1 MVGLRASLA
10 SALKRTPP
18 LRLAAWAGG
27 AAVLAIALFAAVA
40 GLRDDGPESGV
51 RAVDPSTVGLQ
62 DLAVG
67 PQGVLDTDLDGVPDA
82 FEALVLGSDPQRWN
96 SSGTPVPDGWLAS
109 HGYDPRDPAIALR
122 PAAIPPASALPPA
135 YGNRWPDEFQPTLAE
150 VYSWNRPLNWTERE
164 DGPYDNGLDPRQWD
178 NNDDGIPDGW
188 LMHYDLDPLEDRIGE
203 RRLAGANGLTVA
215 EAFQHDTDP
224 TALDGD
230 RDGLLDRDEVDGP
243 SNGLPGGS
251 PARFA
256 PTDPGRYD
264 SAGTGVCDG
273 YLVAHGLDPND
284 PRSSYA
290 DADNDGA
297 STREEFLWSVGAGKA
312 GACTG
317 QGLDPRKLSTSG
329 LGLFDGWLLGHG
341 LDALDPDIGNRTT
354 QSSATDPQ
362 PDGLAPARLLRL
374 TVRGEYEANRPQ
386 HWDESRDGPWLG
398 GSDPSLNDTDGDGL
412 GDAWELAGYSLVVA
426 TEPGEGF
433 GPNYT
438 TVLDPLTAD
447 SDGDGSPDG
456 EEAKAGTDGRRAD
469 TDFDGLSDGEEATI
483 DPGLKRNMADSTAFN
498 GQGDGLRDGER
509 YLMLLNRSATY
520 GRGDLTY
527 EYPGQPGVLRSVNH
541 WVCAPVMLDR
551 PVPSA
556 CGSGDGE
563 TLPELPASVVSAL
576 FAPGSDADGDG
587 ATNILDSDIDNDDLE
602 NGLELRPSTY
612 ETSPQFSNRTPNA
625 RRATDPLNPDTDGDT
640 LPDRWEVDNGLPVAG
655 GYNLDPAVWDSD
667 GVLPHDGEAD
677 PDDDGLVAH
686 SFDDGSHVVFVIP
699 FTNRLEYES
708 STDPNEPDG
717 DGDDL
722 LDGWE
727 AFWGLIYTG
736 ERNGLLVAPD
746 PHTAQTIDDLSS
758 LLFTET
764 YQRIALT
771 ATDVLGPGDTPLLGV
786 VEAAGPSSGG
796 YVRITGD
803 VDFRMHDAQ
812 ALQTNPYE
820 RDTDGD
826 GAPDWWEAL
835 HGSTLPG
842 TPEDAACSA
851 EQGPDPL
858 AIDAGADPDDD
869 GLPNADEFLVGGDP
883 LCADS
888 DAGGVWDGEEAERR
902 TLLLDAADD
911 DEVGTADTDNDGLP
925 DSTELRGVEYGGL
938 GRVRTDPFNPDT
950 DGDGLLD
957 GPDRPLPC
965 GDDIARR
972 FFDLGVAHLPA
983 GATCKFIGERSAEL
997 FLNGNPLETF
1007 DFETGI
1013 PAGWLVVHEKA
1024 PHVSSRVYAE
1034 HYRVG
1039 RPAWWSEPI
1048 HGPWWGGADPLQS
1061 LPTLSDMDGD
1071 LLSDLDEVGGGFE
1084 DEFPGANKENRLRTI
1099 PDLGREPL
1107 PEDPVDEGLD
1117 LEERRF
1123 AAQSFVNPPAY
1134 AYPQHQV
1141 PHGTVSETRP
1151 SKSCLRDPVVEG
1163 SSVQAG
1169 VPVLAK
1175 GVPGVV
1181 RGRLTVCN
1189 SQTALPGYAIEAR
1202 MGEPGHLFGIGVTDA
1217 QGNFEFPVDVSTAN
1231 RSFGILP
1238 SHGLQTALL
1247 GVKQGT
1253 PDWAPEASVV
1263 PTGEGLLFVRSYGN
1277 ADRQGDVAALAV
1289 RVRAGSILT
1298 LALPESVPDDGKP
1311 VPLRL
1316 ELKDS
1321 GGAPLDRPIKLKWD
1335 NVDVPGVATV
1345 GGVYDRPLPAPSH
1358 SGLVELR
1365 AEFDSTDPDI
1375 ADALAVDGLYVRRTA
1390 FLNVSAPANSDAGMV
1405 VHVTGMFATT
1415 QGLAGLRDAVVDITL
1430 EHQGVVLASTV
1441 AVTRSSS
1448 PVGRYEADLAL
1459 PAELLPGNYTVS
1471 AFTNGTDEA
1480 SAARGQDLIAVRSL
1494 PSFRAVRT
1502 TDLTA
1507 GAGHLIEA
1515 TLAEPD
1521 GRAIVNATVRVELG
1535 PHRVE
1540 TRTLDE
1546 GKLRLILNGSLPPG
1560 TALQGLSFGGDAAHA
1575 PADHT
1580 VERSVLSRTTLT
1592 LEGGRLARG
1601 GPVALPLRLTDNNSA
1616 PIAGAAIA
1624 VTWGNETPVTVL
1636 TNATGHATFQ
1646 RPGHAADPLGAVTV
1660 RARYAG
1666 SLGNALAPAQ
1676 ATAVATLQALA
1687 ELRLPGPYVDGGS
1700 PPPTARLV
1708 DAGTGEPLAGRAIT
1722 VRLDNGTPVA
1732 TTTDAGGRF
1741 PLMDSQPATVEPT
1754 ARHVEVT
1761 FAGDGQYPATRAA
1774 LHMLV
1779 RSPVDVHVSLPGL
1792 VVSAQP
1798 ALVPAEVTD
1807 ARGLPA
1813 QGGVL
1818 EARLGERLVGAALVR
1833 GGPIRLNVTLPLD
1846 APAGAA
1852 TLAFSYLG
1860 SDTHG
1865 AGSSDAATRVLS
1877 KATLV
1882 ATAEPVEV
1890 GEMAALTVQLL
1901 VGGQP
1906 RPDESLT
1913 LQLEGAAAGIVAVT
1927 DGDGVAHFEVPQT
1940 GEGLRFLVR
1949 YGGDGA
1955 ASPASAAGDL
1965 VPLVPPTILQRGL
1978 ALLPWVTV
1986 AAALLLGGAAIAA
1999 RVLGRHPLAPAFSM
2013 ARRALLA
2020 RGGPAGRILLAY
2032 RALED
2037 AAIGL
2042 GALQRPATTP
2052 RQLQVALAAR
2062 LPLGAH
2068 APLERLIGLF
2078 EEARY
2083 SLNTVTVEDCDAALS
2098 ALREMQRALARAPR
2112 AMRPAAGVP
2121 S

>member
-10 SALKRTPP
+10 NALKRTSP

-27 AAVLAIALFAAVA
+27 AAVLAIALFAVVA

-51 RAVDPSTVGLQ
+51 RAVDPSTVALQ

-96 SSGTPVPDGWLAS
+96 SSGTPVPDGWLAE
-109 HGYDPRDPAIALR
+109 HGYDPRDPSIALR
-122 PAAIPPASALPPA
+122 PAAAPPASALPPA
-135 YGNRWPDEFQPTLAE
+135 YGNRWPDDFRPTLAE
-150 VYSWNRPLNWTERE
+150 VYSWDRPLNWTETKE
-164 DGPYDNGLDPRQWD
+164 GPYDNGLDPRQWD
-178 NNDDGIPDGW
+178 NNGDGIPDGW
-188 LMHYDLDPLEDRIGE
+188 LMHYGLDPLEAGIGD
-203 RRLAGANGLTVA
+203 RRLAGPSGLTVA
-215 EAFQHDTDP
+215 EAFRHDTDP

-230 RDGLLDRDEVDGP
+230 GDGLLDRDEVDGP
-243 SNGLPGGS
+243 ANGLAGGTPS
-251 PARFA
+251 RFA
-256 PTDPGRYD
+256 PTDPSRYD
-264 SAGTGVCDG
+264 SSGTGVCDG
-273 YLVAHGLDPND
+273 YLAAHGLDPND

-329 LGLFDGWLLGHG
+329 SGLPDGWLLRHG
-341 LDALDPDIGNRTT
+341 LDALDPGIGNRTT

-362 PDGLAPARLLRL
+362 PDGLAPATVLRL
-374 TVRGEYEANRPQ
+374 TVRGEYEANRPKS
-386 HWDESRDGPWLG
+386 WDEPRDGPWWG

-438 TVLDPLTAD
+438 TVLDPLSPD

-456 EEAKAGTDGRRAD
+456 EEAEAGTDGRRSD
-469 TDFDGLSDGEEATI
+469 TDFDGLSDGEEASI
-483 DPGLKRNMADSTAFN
+483 DPGLKRNKADSA
-498 GQGDGLRDGER
+498 GDGLRDGER
-509 YLMLLNRSATY
+509 YLMLLNRSAKY
-520 GRGDLTY
+520 SRDLTY

-541 WVCAPVMLDR
+541 WVCAPVMRDR
-551 PVPSA
+551 PTPPPCGVVDEDDEPPKLDPSK
-556 CGSGDGE
+556 
-563 TLPELPASVVSAL
+563 VSDL
-576 FAPGSDADGDG
+576 FAPGGDADGDG
-587 ATNILDSDIDNDDLE
+587 ASNILDPDIDNDLLD

-612 ETSPQFSNRTPNA
+612 ETSQLFSNRTTNA

-640 LPDRWEVDNGLPVAG
+640 LPDRWEVEYGLPVAG
-655 GYNLDPAVWDSD
+655 GYSLDPAVWDSD

-677 PDDDGLVAH
+677 PDDDGLTVH
-686 SFDDGSHVVFVIP
+686 SFEDGDHVVFVFS
-699 FTNRLEYES
+699 FTNREEYEA
-708 STDPNEPDG
+708 STDPNDPDR
-717 DGDDL
+717 DDDDL

-727 AFWGLIYTG
+727 AYWGLIYTG
-736 ERNGLLVAPD
+736 DHNGLTTAPD
-746 PHTAQTIDDLSS
+746 PLTAQAIDDLSS
-758 LLFTET
+758 QLFEAT
-764 YQRIALT
+764 YQRIALA

-786 VEAAGPSSGG
+786 VETAGPSSGG

-812 ALQTNPYE
+812 ALETNPYE

-858 AIDAGADPDDD
+858 ALDADGDPDDD
-869 GLPNADEFLVGGDP
+869 GLPNADEFLKGGDP

-938 GRVRTDPFNPDT
+938 GRVRTDPLNPDT

-965 GDDIARR
+965 ADEVARR
-972 FFDLGVAHLPA
+972 FLDLGVAHRPT

-997 FLNGNPLETF
+997 FLDGNPLETF

-1013 PAGWLVVHEKA
+1013 PAGWLAVHGKDFLE
-1024 PHVSSRVYAE
+1024 SSRIFAE
-1034 HYRVG
+1034 HYRLG
-1039 RPAWWSEPI
+1039 RPAWWSEPT
-1048 HGPWWGGADPLQS
+1048 HGPWWGGADPSQS
-1061 LPTLSDMDGD
+1061 LPKLSDMDGD
-1071 LLSDLDEVGGGFE
+1071 LLGDLDEVGGGFE
-1084 DEFPGANKENRLRTI
+1084 DVFPGANTKNKLRFI
-1099 PDLGREPL
+1099 DDLGRTPL

-1117 LEERRF
+1117 PEERRF
-1123 AAQSFVNPPAY
+1123 AAQSFVNPAAY
-1134 AYPQHQV
+1134 GFPKHQV
-1141 PHGTVSETRP
+1141 PHGTVPETRTT
-1151 SKSCLRDPVVEG
+1151 KGCLRDVVVEG
-1163 SSVQAG
+1163 TSMQGG

-1181 RGRLTVCN
+1181 RGRLILCN
-1189 SQTALPGYAIEAR
+1189 SQTPLPGYAIEAR
-1202 MGEPGHLFGIGVTDA
+1202 MGEPGHLFGIGVTDT
-1217 QGNFEFPVDVSTAN
+1217 QGGFEVPIDVSTGN
-1231 RSFGILP
+1231 RSFSILP

-1253 PDWAPEASVV
+1253 PDWAPDASVV

-1277 ADRQGDVAALAV
+1277 AQRQGDVAALPV
-1289 RVRAGSILT
+1289 RVTAGSILT

-1335 NVDVPGVATV
+1335 DVDIPGVATV

-1390 FLNVSAPANSDAGMV
+1390 FLNVSAPAGSDAGKV
-1405 VHVTGMFATT
+1405 VHVTGTFATT

-1430 EHQGVVLASTV
+1430 ERQGVVLASTV
-1441 AVTRSSS
+1441 AVTRSSA

-1459 PAELLPGNYTVS
+1459 PEELLPGNYTVS

-1494 PSFRAVRT
+1494 PSFRAVLA

-1507 GAGHLIEA
+1507 RSGGHLVEA

-1521 GRAIVNATVRVELG
+1521 GRAIVNATVRVDLG
-1535 PHRVE
+1535 ALRAQA
-1540 TRTLDE
+1540 RTDAE
-1546 GKLRLILNGSLPPG
+1546 GKLHLAVNGSLAPG
-1560 TALQGLSFGGDAAHA
+1560 TVLQGLSFAGDAAHA
-1575 PADHT
+1575 PASHT
-1580 VERSVLSRTTLT
+1580 VERSVLSRTNLT

-1601 GPVALPLRLTDNNSA
+1601 GPAALPLRLTDNTSA
-1616 PIAGAAIA
+1616 PIEGAAIT
-1624 VTWGNETPVTVL
+1624 VTWGNETPVSVV
-1636 TNATGHATFQ
+1636 TNATGHATFH
-1646 RPGHAADPLGAVTV
+1646 RRGHADDPLGAVTV

-1666 SLGNALAPAQ
+1666 SLGNALAPSQ

-1687 ELRLPGPYVDGGS
+1687 ELRMPGPHVDGGT

-1708 DAGTGEPLAGRAIT
+1708 DAGTGEPLSGRALT

-1732 TTTDAGGRF
+1732 ATTDAGGRF
-1741 PLMDSQPATVEPT
+1741 PLMDSQPTTVEPT
-1754 ARHVEVT
+1754 ARHVEAA
-1761 FAGDGQYPATRAA
+1761 FAGDGEYPATRAA
-1774 LHMLV
+1774 LLMLV
-1779 RSPVDVHVSLPGL
+1779 RSPVEVHVSLPGL

-1813 QGGVL
+1813 EGGVL
-1818 EARLGERLVGAALVR
+1818 EARLGDRLVGAALVR

-1846 APAGAA
+1846 APAGPA
-1852 TLAFSYLG
+1852 TLAFRYLG
-1860 SDTHG
+1860 SDTHA

-1877 KATLV
+1877 KATLL
-1882 ATAEPVEV
+1882 ATSDPVKA
-1890 GEMAALTVQLL
+1890 GEMAALSVQLL

-1913 LQLEGAAAGIVAVT
+1913 LQLEGAASGIVAVT
-1927 DGDGVAHFEVPQT
+1927 DGDGIARFEVPQT
-1940 GEGLRFLVR
+1940 AEGLRFLVR

-1965 VPLVPPTILQRGL
+1965 VPLVPATLLGRGL
-1978 ALLPWVTV
+1978 AILPWVTV

-1999 RVLGRHPLAPAFSM
+1999 RLIGRHPLAPAFAL

-2042 GALQRPATTP
+2042 GALQRPANTP
-2052 RQLQVALAAR
+2052 RQLQAALASR
-2062 LPLGAH
+2062 LPPAAQ

-2083 SLNTVTVEDCDAALS
+2083 SLNAVTVDDCDDALA

-2112 AMRPAAGVP
+2112 AAYATQGVP